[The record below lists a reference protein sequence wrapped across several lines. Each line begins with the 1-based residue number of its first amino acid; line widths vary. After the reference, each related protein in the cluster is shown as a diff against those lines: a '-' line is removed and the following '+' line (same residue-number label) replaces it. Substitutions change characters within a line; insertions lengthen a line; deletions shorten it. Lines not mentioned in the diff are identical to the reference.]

1 MDANRTFEF
10 TEKRIGELLSRD
22 IFGSNESAVLRL
34 RRVFLQNGIAEKP
47 KHLAVHGGPYSETAT
62 VFKGPSTSVLI
73 VTACFDYEPPH
84 ILLCA
89 SFRRCSGGQLK
100 TTLDLSG
107 MGLQSPQTE
116 EQAVAALREI
126 GNVIRYVAKPEPLKY
141 AGILREFEEW
151 ARIPRL
157 PQDHD
162 SPLPL
167 GLLREIGEYT
177 PA

>member
-10 TEKRIGELLSRD
+10 TEKRIGELLSSD
-22 IFGSNESAVLRL
+22 IFGSKESAVLRL

-47 KHLAVHGGPYSETAT
+47 KHLAMHGGPYSETVT
-62 VFKGPSTSVLI
+62 VFKGPSTNVLI
-73 VTACFDYEPPH
+73 VTACFDSEPPH

-89 SFRRCSGGQLK
+89 SFKRCSGGRVE
-100 TTLDLSG
+100 TNLDLGG
-107 MGLQSPQTE
+107 MGVQNPQTE

-126 GNVIRYVAKPEPLKY
+126 GNVMRYVAKPEPLKY
-141 AGILREFEEW
+141 AGILREFGEW

-157 PQDHD
+157 PQDPAR
-162 SPLPL
+162 SLPL
-167 GLLREIGEYT
+167 DFLREIGEYA

>member
-1 MDANRTFEF
+1 MEANRTFEF
-10 TEKRIGELLSRD
+10 TQKRVSELLSRD
-22 IFGSNESAVLRL
+22 IFGSKESAVSRL
-34 RRVFLQNGIAEKP
+34 RRAFFQNGIAEKP
-47 KHLAVHGGPYSETAT
+47 KYLAEHGGSYSETAT
-62 VFKGPSTSVLI
+62 VFTGPSTSVLI
-73 VTACFDYEPPH
+73 VTACFDNESPH

-89 SFRRCSGGQLK
+89 SFGRCSGGGVQ

-116 EQAVAALREI
+116 RQAQDALREI
-126 GNVIRYVAKPEPLKY
+126 GNVIRYVAKPDPLKY

-167 GLLREIGEYT
+167 GLLREIGQYT
-177 PA
+177 LA